1 MIRIYVSSVIDAP
14 VDRVWA
20 LVRDF
25 NSLPQWHPRMVESEI
40 EAGLPSDRIGCVRR
54 FKLASGPILREKL
67 VGLSDRD
74 HTVVYTMEETPQP
87 ITNHVATVKL
97 TPVTDGDRT
106 FAEWSAE
113 FDAPAGEEEAIAGG
127 MAENV
132 FLKGLNALADH
143 LARNG

>member
-14 VDRVWA
+14 LDKVWP

-40 EAGLPSDRIGCVRR
+40 EGGLPSGQIGCVRR
-54 FKLASGPILREKL
+54 FKLASGPVLRERL
-67 VGLSDRD
+67 LGLSDRD
-74 HTVVYTMEETPQP
+74 HTVVYTIEQTPQP
-87 ITNHVATVKL
+87 ITNHVGTVKL
-97 TPVTDGDRT
+97 TAVTDGDRT

-113 FDAPAGEEEAIAGG
+113 FDAPPDQEQALGKG

-132 FLKGLNALADH
+132 FLKGLNSLAAH
-143 LARNG
+143 LAKRD